1 MARSVAHGYHGAMP
15 THQVLVTDHAWPSL
29 EIEAQVLS
37 EVGAELIV
45 AKQGDEEELLSLAPE
60 VDAIL
65 TCWKPVTQAVLERAT
80 RCVIV
85 SRYGVGLDNI
95 AVEDATRLG
104 MIVTNVPDFCLE
116 EVSDHA
122 MALLL
127 GCARRIGLF
136 ARATRSGRWN
146 LDEGRPIH
154 RLRGQTLGL
163 VGFGNTARALVPKAQ
178 GFGLKVIAYSPRL
191 DPEACE
197 ALGVEPC
204 GWDELLERADYL
216 SLHVPL
222 TSETRHL
229 IDART
234 LRAMR
239 ATAYLINTSRG
250 AVIDEQSLHQAL
262 TDGSIAGAGLDV
274 LAEEPPPPDHPL
286 LALDNVVATPH
297 AAFYSVAAIEELER
311 SAAQNVAAVLRGE
324 LPKNVINRNVVE
336 QVNCRLQQ

>member
-1 MARSVAHGYHGAMP
+1 MARSLARGYHGAMP
-15 THQVLVTDHAWPSL
+15 AHQVLVTDHAWPSL

-37 EVGAELIV
+37 EVGAELVV
-45 AKQGDEEELLSLAPE
+45 AKQGDEEELLSLAPS

-95 AVEDATRLG
+95 AVDDATRLG

-136 ARATRSGRWN
+136 ARATRSGRWS

-163 VGFGNTARALVPKAQ
+163 VGFGNTARALVPKAR
-178 GFGLKVIAYSPRL
+178 GFGLKVTAYSPRL
-191 DPEACE
+191 DPKACE
-197 ALGVEPC
+197 SLGVEPC
-204 GWDELLERADYL
+204 AWDEVLRRADYL
-216 SLHVPL
+216 SVHVPL

-229 IDART
+229 IDTDA
-234 LRAMR
+234 LHAMR
-239 ATAYLINTSRG
+239 TTAYLINTSRG
-250 AVIDEQSLHQAL
+250 AVIDEQALRRAL
-262 TDGSIAGAGLDV
+262 TEGSIAGAGLDV
-274 LAEEPPPPDHPL
+274 LAEEPPAPDHPL
-286 LALDNVVATPH
+286 LALDNVIATPH
-297 AAFYSVAAIEELER
+297 SAFYSVAAIEELER
-311 SAAQNVAAVLRGE
+311 SAAQNVATVLRGK
-324 LPKNVINRNVVE
+324 LPTNVINRNVVE
-336 QVNCRLQQ
+336 QANCRLHR